1 MLAIYW
7 LMGVIVAAFAVVIFA
22 ALFLSIDGSQG
33 D

>member
-22 ALFLSIDGSQG
+22 AAFLCIASSQG